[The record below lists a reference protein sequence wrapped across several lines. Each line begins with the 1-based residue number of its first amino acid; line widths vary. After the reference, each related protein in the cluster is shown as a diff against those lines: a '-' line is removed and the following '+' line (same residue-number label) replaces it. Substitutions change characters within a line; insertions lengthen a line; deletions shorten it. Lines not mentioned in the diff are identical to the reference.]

1 LTTPSADRG
10 VPATGSATDP
20 AVDLSGALPPV
31 PDGAARTVVLHE
43 QRLAVGTAWFPA
55 QTVRITRRI
64 VTETRMVPV
73 QVRTE
78 VLDIEY
84 LPTTTTG
91 VVGEIAIGASST
103 RDVELVLHEEVPVVT
118 VQVRPTERIRVA
130 VRTVASEVAVTEQV
144 SSERIDVTT
153 VPATPTR

>member
-1 LTTPSADRG
+1 LTTPGADGR
-10 VPATGSATDP
+10 VPTTGPATDP

-55 QTVRITRRI
+55 QTVRISRRI

-84 LPTTTTG
+84 LPTTG
-91 VVGEIAIGASST
+91 VVDEIAIGASST

-130 VRTVASEVAVTEQV
+130 VRTAASEVAVTEQV